1 MRKNFGRII
10 KNFKKSKKIQLSHK
24 NNARDTNYFTKNFTN
39 CWYGKWLLVNEK
51 VILTVGLNKN
61 QWEIDHIN
69 IL

>member
-10 KNFKKSKKIQLSHK
+10 KNFKKSKKIPLSHK
-24 NNARDTNYFTKNFTN
+24 NNARDTNYFTN